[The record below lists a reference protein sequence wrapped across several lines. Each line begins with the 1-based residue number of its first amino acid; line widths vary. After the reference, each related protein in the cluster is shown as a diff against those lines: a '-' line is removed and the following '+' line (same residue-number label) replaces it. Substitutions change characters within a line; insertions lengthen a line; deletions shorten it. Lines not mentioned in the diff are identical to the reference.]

1 MAQTIQAIFVDP
13 PIAIARLGGSRI
25 PQDAYIWVEPG
36 NPRSDGNTVA
46 APWWSLDVQTDGSV
60 TPRMPT
66 DVRLRDGD
74 LIRPVAPFFEV
85 WASIGEPGSPS
96 SRWQDVPVTPAL
108 LQEFQLGEAALAFQ
122 FNAQNRKVARRM
134 VDDDLAFGTY
144 PPVTVSANDHG
155 VHALSATSPPG
166 AAVPMIPAGSTIP
179 LGSVQVMRSRRQ
191 PKSNDRRAPWHDVVN
206 VEAIRFRFTPAHGH
220 FYGPPEA
227 AKKTKRRLAAVDK
240 ANAFLNPKA
249 GWYGERAKSTLQPID
264 TYDMLIP
271 ETQRDSNPPSLGVVD
286 DTCEVRVTITLAL
299 PGRPLVA
306 HANIFVGPP
315 DFGPDRRP
323 FLSLADELGDRGAAS
338 AARNQAMTKAE
349 REAWVE
355 DLFERIYE
363 TVSMF
368 NLDHFQFDSGIRL
381 QGDRLLPKRD
391 ALAGDGVLTPKDHA
405 MTNRDALRNI
415 TNRVPPRTEE
425 QPLPLSQYARM
436 RHKSIQDIDALKELL
451 DENPGRLQQLIRRP
465 FEVEAAEN
473 GDVTTM
479 RMPPFMRNSNAFPL
493 TLSAWQYEL
502 LMEWVTSLPEP
513 RKKSRAGAALSPRA
527 KRRRDAILAWLD
539 AQEYNR

>member
-36 NPRSDGNTVA
+36 NPRSDGNTVV
-46 APWWSLDVQTDGSV
+46 APWWSLDVHADGSV

-74 LIRPVAPFFEV
+74 VIRPVAPFFEV
-85 WASIGEPGSPS
+85 WASIGEPGSPP
-96 SRWQDVPVTPAL
+96 SRWNDVPLTPAL
-108 LQEFQLGEAALAFQ
+108 LQEFQLSEAALSLQ
-122 FNAQNRKVARRM
+122 FNAQNRKAARRI
-134 VDDDLAFGTY
+134 VNDNLAFGTY
-144 PPVTVSANDHG
+144 PPVAVNANDHG

-166 AAVPMIPAGSTIP
+166 AAVPMIPAGKAIP
-179 LGSVQVMRSRRQ
+179 LGSVQVMRSRSQSR
-191 PKSNDRRAPWHDVVN
+191 SNHRRAHWQDVVN
-206 VEAIRFRFTPAHGH
+206 VEVIRFRFTPAYGH

-227 AKKTKRRLAAVDK
+227 ARKTEHRRSAVDK
-240 ANAFLNPKA
+240 ANAFLDPKA
-249 GWYGERAKSTLQPID
+249 GWYRRRTKETVAPDD
-264 TYDMLIP
+264 TYDTLV
-271 ETQRDSNPPSLGVVD
+271 DSDGSGPSLGVVD

-299 PGRPLVA
+299 PGRPLIA
-306 HANIFVGPP
+306 HANVFVGPP

-338 AARNQAMTKAE
+338 AARNSAMSKAE

-363 TVSMF
+363 TVSLF
-368 NLDHFQFDSGIRL
+368 NLDHFQSNSGIRL
-381 QGDRLLPKRD
+381 QDDRLLPKD
-391 ALAGDGVLTPKDHA
+391 KALTGDGVLAPKNHA
-405 MTNRDALRNI
+405 MTNRDALRNA
-415 TNRVPPRTEE
+415 TNRVPVRTKR
-425 QPLPLSQYARM
+425 QPLPLSEYARM

-451 DENPGRLQQLIRRP
+451 DEHPGRLQQLIRQP

-493 TLSAWQYEL
+493 TLAAWQYEL
-502 LMEWVTSLPEP
+502 LMEWVKSLPAP
-513 RKKSRAGAALSPRA
+513 RKKSRAGATLSPRA

-539 AQEYNR
+539 AQEYKD

>member
-25 PQDAYIWVEPG
+25 PLDAYIWVEPG
-36 NPRSDGNTVA
+36 NPRSDGNTVV
-46 APWWSLDVQTDGSV
+46 APWWSLDVHPDGSV
-60 TPRMPT
+60 APRMPT

-85 WASIGEPGSPS
+85 WASIGEPGSPP
-96 SRWQDVPVTPAL
+96 SRWQDVPLTPAL
-108 LQEFQLGEAALAFQ
+108 LQEFQLGEAALTFQ
-122 FNAQNRKVARRM
+122 FDAQNRKAARR
-134 VDDDLAFGTY
+134 VVNDDLAFGTY
-144 PPVTVSANDHG
+144 PPVAVSANDHG

-166 AAVPMIPAGSTIP
+166 AAVPMIPAGRTIP

-191 PKSNDRRAPWHDVVN
+191 PKSDDRPAPWQDVVN
-206 VEAIRFRFTPAHGH
+206 VEVIRFRFTPAHGH

-227 AKKTKRRLAAVDK
+227 ARTTEHRQSAVDK
-240 ANAFLNPKA
+240 ANAFLDPKG
-249 GWYGERAKSTLQPID
+249 GWYRQSTEETIAPAD
-264 TYDMLIP
+264 TYDVLQ
-271 ETQRDSNPPSLGVVD
+271 ESNDTGPSLGVVD

-363 TVSMF
+363 TVSLF
-368 NLDHFQFDSGIRL
+368 NLDHFQFNSGIRL

-415 TNRVPPRTEE
+415 TNRVPLRTEK
-425 QPLPLSQYARM
+425 QPLPLSEYARM

-465 FEVEAAEN
+465 FEVEADEN
-473 GDVTTM
+473 GAVTTM

-493 TLSAWQYEL
+493 TLSAWQYDL
-502 LMEWVTSLPEP
+502 LMEWVKSLPEP
-513 RKKSRAGAALSPRA
+513 RKKSRAGATLSPRA

-539 AQEYNR
+539 AQEYKH